1 MRVRFNIANLITTL
15 RIILAF
21 ITVAL
26 LRIENYYTLIVA
38 IFLIIFVVFL
48 DFLDGFVAR
57 KLGIQTEFGALYDI
71 TGDRIVEYIY
81 WIYFSVVH
89 ITIFWYAIIV
99 IARGELVNT
108 LRAAAFKKGKKPYEI
123 HKSKL
128 ARFLVSSGWMRTSY
142 AVTKAVAFSFM
153 GLDLFLKKKIP
164 DFIYLGYIDKAVSVL
179 GLLVVLLCIA
189 RGLPV
194 IIDAKEYTK

>member
-1 MRVRFNIANLITTL
+1 MKLNLPNIITTS

-21 ITVAL
+21 VTVVL
-26 LRIENYYTLIVA
+26 LRIENYYTLIAA

-57 KLGIQTEFGALYDI
+57 KLGMQTEFGALYDI

-89 ITIFWYAIIV
+89 ITSFWYAILV
-99 IARGELVNT
+99 IARGEIVNT
-108 LRAAAFKKGKKPYEI
+108 LRATAYKKGKTPYQI
-123 HKSKL
+123 HKTKL
-128 ARFLVSSGWMRTSY
+128 ARFLVTSPFMRTSY
-142 AVTKAVAFSFM
+142 AVLKAVAFSSM
-153 GLDLFLKKKIP
+153 GLELFLRKKVP
-164 DFIYLGYIDKAVSVL
+164 DFAYLSHISTFTSVL
-179 GLLVVLLCIA
+179 AFLTVAVCIL

-194 IIDAKEYTK
+194 IIDTKDYIK

>member
-1 MRVRFNIANLITTL
+1 MKRLNLPNLITTA

-21 ITVAL
+21 VTVAL
-26 LRIENYYTLIVA
+26 LSIENYYTLIAA

-57 KLGIQTEFGALYDI
+57 KLGLQTEFGALYDI

-89 ITIFWYAIIV
+89 ITSFWYAILV
-99 IARGELVNT
+99 IARGEIVNT
-108 LRAAAFKKGKKPYEI
+108 LRATAYKKGKTPYQI
-123 HKSKL
+123 HKNRLS
-128 ARFLVSSGWMRTSY
+128 RFLVTSPFMRTSY
-142 AVTKAVAFSFM
+142 AVLKAVAFSTM
-153 GLDLFLKKKIP
+153 GLELFLRKKVP
-164 DFIYLGYIDKAVSVL
+164 DFAYLPQISTLTSVL
-179 GLLVVLLCIA
+179 AFLTVLVCIL

-194 IIDAKEYTK
+194 IIDTRDYIK